1 MDKSAIRK
9 FAVDARVKLI
19 EQVKQKASEIGI
31 TADRIIELPRKN
43 KHLQNEVFKKK
54 REQLISAVKSK
65 GFEQVMEEVAYTWF
79 SSFIALRFMEVNGYL
94 PTGVRLLSSA
104 DSARVEPD
112 IFEAVVNVD
121 LDLDLEKVSKLQDKG
136 HKEGLFKCL
145 ILAQCNGL
153 HQIMPF
159 MFKRTN
165 GYSELLFPDNLLAED
180 SVIQDMISSIDEEDW
195 REVEIVGWL
204 FQFYMQRKKNEVF
217 AALKRRKKI
226 TKENIPAA
234 TQLFTPKWIVQYMV
248 ENSLGRLWLESH
260 PESDVGVKWN
270 YYLPP
275 VEQDTLVQQ
284 QLDSLKKPCLHP
296 EDITV
301 MDPACGSGHILV
313 YAFDVLYQIYEERG
327 YLRDDIPALILRN
340 NLFGLEIDDR
350 AAQLASF
357 VLVMKAR
364 SKSPTIFQ
372 KEVVPNILSI
382 QESNNLEQSTAYNLM
397 DESVKEIVDELI
409 DFYKD
414 AKNYGSILKPHILN
428 LDQLQAEL
436 PSLTEYDDEGA
447 SLSRFEALIR
457 QTELLSRKYDVVITN
472 PPYMYAR
479 NMNAELSAYLR
490 KHYRDSKA
498 DLFAAFLERSITMTK
513 DGGAVGT
520 INQHSWMFLSSY
532 ERLRVRLL
540 ETKII
545 QSLLHLGA
553 GAFEEIGGEVV
564 QSTAFVLRNTQC
576 PEFKGEYYRLID
588 GDNSDEKRELFLN
601 GGQKYIKRNTNF
613 RTIPGCPIAYWASDT
628 VRGIFEQTVPLGEL
642 SQPRQGLA
650 TGNNKRFLRLW
661 HEVDINRIG
670 FDMRDDHEASL
681 SGKKWF
687 PYNKGGA
694 FRKWYGNQEYVI
706 NWENDGADIKEFDRA
721 VIRNPSYYFRSGIT
735 WSFVGSARFGA
746 RYTPPGFIFDVGG
759 SSLFPKKEHIP
770 YILGFLCS
778 KLGHEFLSYLN
789 PTLNFQVGN
798 IRSLPIRISDEKFN
812 LISSLVKKNINISRI
827 DWDSYEDSWSFRKHP
842 LLEHKSG
849 GLVEDAFRQW
859 EVYTED
865 QFQELK
871 ANEQELNRIFIGI
884 YELEDELAPDV
895 IDEDITIRKAH
906 RKRDVK
912 SFISYA
918 VGCMFGRYSLDEDG
932 LVFAG
937 GDFDPNRYKTFD
949 VVKDNVIPIGHGEYF
964 EDDIVFRFVDFV
976 AVTFG
981 IESLE
986 DNLEYIADSIGR
998 RSSET
1003 ARESIRRYFFRSFY
1017 KDHVQIYRNRPIY
1030 WMFRSE
1036 QGTFAALIYM
1046 HRYDEDTVSRV
1057 RSYLLYLQDKLT
1069 VEEGRLRQLLT
1080 TDVSEKE
1087 RTELEKQLKVLS
1099 KQVVEVREYDEKIKL
1114 LADMGL
1120 SIDLDDGVVVNYRQ
1134 FAGIL
1139 AEF

>member
-428 LDQLQAEL
+428 LDQLQAEQ

-532 ERLRVRLL
+532 ERLRVRL
-540 ETKII
+540 
-545 QSLLHLGA
+545 
-553 GAFEEIGGEVV
+553 
-564 QSTAFVLRNTQC
+564 
-576 PEFKGEYYRLID
+576 
-588 GDNSDEKRELFLN
+588 
-601 GGQKYIKRNTNF
+601 
-613 RTIPGCPIAYWASDT
+613 
-628 VRGIFEQTVPLGEL
+628 
-642 SQPRQGLA
+642 
-650 TGNNKRFLRLW
+650 
-661 HEVDINRIG
+661 
-670 FDMRDDHEASL
+670 
-681 SGKKWF
+681 
-687 PYNKGGA
+687 
-694 FRKWYGNQEYVI
+694 
-706 NWENDGADIKEFDRA
+706 
-721 VIRNPSYYFRSGIT
+721 
-735 WSFVGSARFGA
+735 
-746 RYTPPGFIFDVGG
+746 
-759 SSLFPKKEHIP
+759 
-770 YILGFLCS
+770 
-778 KLGHEFLSYLN
+778 
-789 PTLNFQVGN
+789 
-798 IRSLPIRISDEKFN
+798 
-812 LISSLVKKNINISRI
+812 
-827 DWDSYEDSWSFRKHP
+827 
-842 LLEHKSG
+842 
-849 GLVEDAFRQW
+849 
-859 EVYTED
+859 
-865 QFQELK
+865 
-871 ANEQELNRIFIGI
+871 
-884 YELEDELAPDV
+884 
-895 IDEDITIRKAH
+895 
-906 RKRDVK
+906 
-912 SFISYA
+912 
-918 VGCMFGRYSLDEDG
+918 
-932 LVFAG
+932 
-937 GDFDPNRYKTFD
+937 
-949 VVKDNVIPIGHGEYF
+949 
-964 EDDIVFRFVDFV
+964 
-976 AVTFG
+976 
-981 IESLE
+981 
-986 DNLEYIADSIGR
+986 
-998 RSSET
+998 
-1003 ARESIRRYFFRSFY
+1003 
-1017 KDHVQIYRNRPIY
+1017 
-1030 WMFRSE
+1030 
-1036 QGTFAALIYM
+1036 
-1046 HRYDEDTVSRV
+1046 
-1057 RSYLLYLQDKLT
+1057 
-1069 VEEGRLRQLLT
+1069 
-1080 TDVSEKE
+1080 
-1087 RTELEKQLKVLS
+1087 
-1099 KQVVEVREYDEKIKL
+1099 
-1114 LADMGL
+1114 
-1120 SIDLDDGVVVNYRQ
+1120 
-1134 FAGIL
+1134 
-1139 AEF
+1139 